1 MRRYETIYI
10 LRPTLSEDEVN
21 AIIES
26 TNSVLTGGNG
36 QIISI
41 DKWGVRTLAYLIQ
54 KETQGYY
61 IYCDYAT
68 EPGNVTEMERKFR
81 IDESVMKYMTV
92 KLNDSID
99 SEGIE
104 AARGEYEAAVVA
116 AAEAAAEAEK
126 LEEEQNKPKPEVTET
141 KETTEPKKATET
153 VKEKS
158 DSEESE
164 KKSD

>member
-26 TNSVLTGGNG
+26 TDSVLTGGNG

-41 DKWGVRTLAYLIQ
+41 DKWGIRTLAYLIQ

-92 KLNDSID
+92 KLSDSID
-99 SEGIE
+99 SDGIE

-126 LEEEQNKPKPEVTET
+126 LEEEQNKPKPEVTEK
-141 KETTEPKKATET
+141 KEATPET
-153 VKEKS
+153 VKETD
-158 DSEESE
+158 DSEENNE
-164 KKSD
+164 TKSD